1 MPSKIEK
8 SMNMHAIFITNV
20 IGNILSEEQIMESMS
35 AWEEIVKNNS
45 VKKPMSA
52 MQHYKTDDA
61 NKTRVKEQCDAEGIR
76 PTYKVVNER
85 LGLEWKNMSKEEKE
99 KWEEK
104 KTNNATKTGP
114 VKPASAYV
122 LFGMKIRGSVV
133 AENPDL
139 PSKEIT
145 ALIRGRWKN
154 MSADEKK
161 QYEDIAIEEKN
172 KYLLKLGKEIFEKEN
187 PTEKWEN
194 VSDVTQWTQKAE
206 VKTVKPKKEITP
218 FDRYVKKMKKVDATA
233 NKKNLLSK
241 WDELTDDEKKQYEKT
256 RRTKKVQNTYSCGP
270 DTSAPKRP
278 MNAFMLFAKDKREE
292 FKSKNPNLKA
302 KDISKLFG
310 SMWKNMSDEE
320 KMPYTQM
327 AQKHKEEYNALV
339 GATTTSSK
347 PKSTRSKTPDGF
359 AFYKKKVLSEFK
371 KKFPNLKGK
380 ELTAK
385 IREMGWD
392 NISDEQR
399 NAYLNMALKA
409 PPRRKNTKPET
420 KTAFELYLESE
431 SQRLEVPITI
441 GFRKAVRADWSAMD
455 KNYED
460 KKYFKNMAKAMA
472 EELKSKSSEEKP
484 VADEEDDNNSIAE
497 EENDNIVT
505 AEQEDNKTVAEEDD
519 NNMAEDEDDDSSIC
533 LGDDEGYEHDDDVI
547 PLYDIDLTKI
557 HSLGQFML
565 EKFPERF
572 GNVLGPVCKN
582 PVELSK
588 KVEAV
593 LNGMPYNAR
602 EIYIGMHGKYAVKE
616 ILKQDPSNKFILMY
630 ACNFSEIEVSDPQF
644 FKCVK
649 FAMNYAKQR
658 DFPVCHTYHQ
668 EHECFCGMTVTN
680 ANKCAFHNTKVS
692 LQQKLVDN
700 ISSSCK

>member
-8 SMNMHAIFITNV
+8 SMNMHAIFITNI

-45 VKKPMSA
+45 AKKPMSA

-61 NKTRVKEQCDAEGIR
+61 NKTRVKEQCDAEDIR

-85 LGLEWKNMSKEEKE
+85 LGLEWKNMSKEDKE

-104 KTNNATKTGP
+104 KTDT

-122 LFGMKIRGSVV
+122 LFGMQIRGSVV

-218 FDRYVKKMKKVDATA
+218 FDRYVKNMKKVDATA

-256 RRTKKVQNTYSCGP
+256 RRTKKVQDP
-270 DTSAPKRP
+270 HTSVPKRP
-278 MNAFMLFAKDKREE
+278 MNAFMLFVKDNREE
-292 FKSKNPNLKA
+292 FKSKTPNIKA

-310 SMWKNMSDEE
+310 SMWKKMSDEE

-327 AQKHKEEYNALV
+327 AQKQKEEYNALV
-339 GATTTSSK
+339 GATKTSSK
-347 PKSTRSKTPDGF
+347 PKSTKSKTPDGF

-392 NISDEQR
+392 NISTEQR
-399 NAYLNMALKA
+399 NEYLNMALKA
-409 PPRRKNTKPET
+409 PPRRKNTNTKT

-431 SQRLEVPITI
+431 SERLEVPITI
-441 GFRKAVRADWSAMD
+441 GFTKAVRADWSAMD
-455 KNYED
+455 KNDEN
-460 KKYFKNMAKAMA
+460 KKYFKNMEKSIT
-472 EELKSKSSEEKP
+472 EELKSKSSEDKS
-484 VADEEDDNNSIAE
+484 VAEDNNDVS
-497 EENDNIVT
+497 
-505 AEQEDNKTVAEEDD
+505 EQEDNVAEQENDD
-519 NNMAEDEDDDSSIC
+519 DDSSICLGDDVAEQENDDDDSSIC
-533 LGDDEGYEHDDDVI
+533 LGDDEGYEHDDDVF
-547 PLYDIDLTKI
+547 PLYNIDLTKI

-582 PVELSK
+582 SVELSK

-593 LNGMPYNAR
+593 LNAMPYNAR

-658 DFPVCHTYHQ
+658 DFPVCMTYHQ

-692 LQQKLVDN
+692 LQQTLVSK